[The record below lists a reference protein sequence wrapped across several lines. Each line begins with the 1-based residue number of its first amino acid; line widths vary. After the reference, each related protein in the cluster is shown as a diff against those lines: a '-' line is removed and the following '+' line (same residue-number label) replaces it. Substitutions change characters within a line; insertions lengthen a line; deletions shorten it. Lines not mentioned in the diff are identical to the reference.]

1 MAEHLSCAV
10 CGEEADERTSSVC
23 HYCGDRFH
31 LNQRNDTEG
40 KDCGNVWINE
50 QFLALEF
57 ACQRCL
63 DEAQPPEAAPAPQ
76 AADETAA
83 VRKPQRRYR
92 KRA

>member
-1 MAEHLSCAV
+1 MAETLTCVV
-10 CGEEADERTSSVC
+10 CGEEVDERTSSVC

-63 DEAQPPEAAPAPQ
+63 ADDEPESAP
-76 AADETAA
+76 
-83 VRKPQRRYR
+83 KPRVLRQRTGRRRYR
-92 KRA
+92 KRT

>member
-1 MAEHLSCAV
+1 MAETLLCVV

-23 HYCGDRFH
+23 HYCGERFH

-40 KDCGNVWINE
+40 KDCGSVWINE

-63 DEAQPPEAAPAPQ
+63 ADDEPMPKSRAPRPRAG
-76 AADETAA
+76 
-83 VRKPQRRYR
+83 RRRYR
-92 KRA
+92 KRT

>member
-1 MAEHLSCAV
+1 MPETLSCVV
-10 CGEEADERTSSVC
+10 CGEEMDEQTSSVC
-23 HYCGDRFH
+23 HSCGNRFH

-63 DEAQPPEAAPAPQ
+63 AGDEPQSAP
-76 AADETAA
+76 
-83 VRKPQRRYR
+83 KPRVLRPRAGRRRYR
-92 KRA
+92 KRT

>member
-1 MAEHLSCAV
+1 MAEQLSCVV

-23 HYCGDRFH
+23 HYCGERFH

-40 KDCGNVWINE
+40 KDCGDVWINE

-63 DEAQPPEAAPAPQ
+63 AGDDPESAP
-76 AADETAA
+76 
-83 VRKPQRRYR
+83 KPRVLRPRAGRRRYR
-92 KRA
+92 KRT